1 MAVGGRLRCGT
12 RGCARG
18 PRLHG
23 SSGWRHRE
31 GSVLMPPQL
40 QPLLGKPPRPAPGTP
55 EPGCSSGPHALPA
68 AAARLMTGETDL
80 VSLEGKP
87 PNHQLLLNSML
98 EFRRD
103 LVLKGGACACSVQTA
118 PWCLQGGAQGGPGS
132 LSTSLPRRR
141 VSYLRQQAGHA
152 SRVQAQPEGKREK
165 QILCRGLEKG
175 THSGARGPELGP
187 SGWVSSAATCLR
199 Q

>member
-1 MAVGGRLRCGT
+1 MGVPVALGSM
-12 RGCARG
+12 G
-18 PRLHG
+18 PRAGDTKRDLFSRLPDRSHCWG
-23 SSGWRHRE
+23 S
-31 GSVLMPPQL
+31 PPGLL
-40 QPLLGKPPRPAPGTP
+40 QGPRSLGAPA
-55 EPGCSSGPHALPA
+55 GPHALPA
-68 AAARLMTGETDL
+68 AAAHLMTGGTYL

-103 LVLKGGACACSVQTA
+103 LVLKVGHVLVRCRLHHGAFRVELRAA
-118 PWCLQGGAQGGPGS
+118 AGS

>member
-1 MAVGGRLRCGT
+1 MGPVGVPVALGSM
-12 RGCARG
+12 G
-18 PRLHG
+18 PRAGDTERDLFSCLPNCSHCWG
-23 SSGWRHRE
+23 S
-31 GSVLMPPQL
+31 PPGLL
-40 QPLLGKPPRPAPGTP
+40 QGPRSLGAPA
-55 EPGCSSGPHALPA
+55 GPHALPA